1 MKMTNKEYSKKILQD
16 SEKLV
21 KESASNLQE
30 LISGFFEEDLTEKD
44 LLKAMYIS
52 LNVQNNI
59 IQSLIYN
66 LSLLVTLNSKENEN
80 NI

>member
-1 MKMTNKEYSKKILQD
+1 MTNKEYSKKILQD